1 MQRVRRGAKKKEKK
15 RREKKKKKKGRRRRE
30 ERVGGEEKG
39 GTRGVYHA
47 LLRPPLRHCDS
58 VEGKFYFA
66 S

>member
-1 MQRVRRGAKKKEKK
+1 MQRVRRGAKKKKK
-15 RREKKKKKKGRRRRE
+15 RKEEKRKRR
-30 ERVGGEEKG
+30 RVGGVEKG